1 MPRSVQYYFSLHS
14 PWTYLGNGLF
24 HDIARRHGA
33 SIVYRPMPLR
43 SVFDETGGL
52 PLPKRH
58 PVRQR
63 YRLVDLQRWRER
75 RGLPLVLEPKHFP
88 FDPSLA
94 DRVAVAILAAGGD
107 PAGFIAD
114 VMAGVW
120 AREEDMREPE
130 AIRACAVRAGFD
142 GEALLAQAA
151 SEPIRQRYEA
161 TLSEAVAAGVFG
173 APSYVLD
180 GEVFWGQDRLELLD
194 SALSSG
200 RAPYRPDGAV

>member
-1 MPRSVQYYFSLHS
+1 MRSVQYYFSLHS

-24 HDIARRHGA
+24 HDIARRHGVT
-33 SIVYRPMPLR
+33 IDYRPMPLR

-75 RGLPLVLEPKHFP
+75 RGLPLVLEPKYFP

-94 DRVAVAILAAGGD
+94 DRVAIAIAATEHS

-120 AREEDMREPE
+120 AREDDMRLPE
-130 AIRACAVRAGFD
+130 AIRACLDRAD
-142 GEALLAQAA
+142 LNADVLLAQAE
-151 SEPIRQRYEA
+151 SEPVRQRYEA
-161 TLSEAVAAGVFG
+161 TLQEAVEAGVFG
-173 APSYVLD
+173 APSYVLG

-194 SALSSG
+194 SALASG
-200 RAPYRPDGAV
+200 REPYRSALI